1 MSYFKFLNLVEAVRQ
16 LPSFPALDAAEERLL
31 NTFATRWHAGVH
43 ISVVEAMNL
52 LPEISPSTAHR
63 RLKTLRQKGL
73 IALSPDKTDSRIKY
87 VVATPKTEEYFG
99 TLQDCLTRAQT

>member
-1 MSYFKFLNLVEAVRQ
+1 
-16 LPSFPALDAAEERLL
+16 
-31 NTFATRWHAGVH
+31 
-43 ISVVEAMNL
+43 
-52 LPEISPSTAHR
+52 
-63 RLKTLRQKGL
+63 LKTLRQKGL

>member
-1 MSYFKFLNLVEAVRQ
+1 MSYFKFLNLLEAVRQ
-16 LPSFPALDAAEERLL
+16 LPSFPSLDAAEERLL
-31 NTFATRWHAGVH
+31 NTFATRWHAGQR

-73 IALSPDKTDSRIKY
+73 IDLTSDQTDNRIKY
-87 VVATPKTEEYFG
+87 VVATTRTEQYFG
-99 TLQDCLTRAQT
+99 TLDDCLSRAQV